1 MKLKS
6 PLISGASGAGIKF
19 PGPRERVGNDQRQS
33 FGKEFL
39 PPDQSLELPSS
50 EEEMQFFGS
59 KIAREGGRLTRNGS
73 GDGGTTTAAARK
85 TKINRSLSLSLCEG
99 RRGSIPPSFHPAQGK
114 DEMVEGISLSSRQA
128 LARCEIIN
136 P

>member
-39 PPDQSLELPSS
+39 PPDQSLELPPS

-85 TKINRSLSLSLCEG
+85 TKINRSLPQ
-99 RRGSIPPSFHPAQGK
+99 RRK
-114 DEMVEGISLSSRQA
+114 EGIHPSILSSGTGKG
-128 LARCEIIN
+128 
-136 P
+136 

>member
-39 PPDQSLELPSS
+39 PPDQSLVLPSSS

-73 GDGGTTTAAARK
+73 GDGGTTTER
-85 TKINRSLSLSLCEG
+85 G
-99 RRGSIPPSFHPAQGK
+99 RRK
-114 DEMVEGISLSSRQA
+114 RK
-128 LARCEIIN
+128 
-136 P
+136 